1 MVLLLILRRKA
12 SHSCLSP
19 SVGVFTNN
27 KSEEGA
33 DFPRRSVLK
42 KQIYLLALSGIIC
55 FFFFPL
61 KAVAGTVFEEI
72 IVRVNNDIISKSDY
86 EKSRDLIKKEL
97 MKNLSGPELDKAVA
111 QQEKDLLK
119 TLIEE
124 QLLVQKA
131 VDLGL
136 TADNDVIKFLDRI
149 RKENNLA
156 SMEDLEKMMA
166 QQGIDPTEF
175 KQNIKN
181 RSLTQQVLGREVYSR
196 IQNAISNDEVTKYYE
211 EHKQEFDRPEEVR
224 IREILISTEG
234 KEPSAL
240 PALEKKA
247 QEALQK
253 AKGGEKFDE
262 LAIKYSDGPT
272 AKDGGDLGF
281 FRRGKMIQEIDD
293 AAFKLRRGQV
303 SDLIKTKY
311 GLVIIKVEEKHEAGI
326 QKIEVVG
333 NEIRDRLFEAKAQ
346 KSTQEYM
353 VTLRKQSF
361 IEVKPGYVDSGAV
374 PSDPKQTA
382 QNQDSKDKNKKE
394 KKKK

>member
-1 MVLLLILRRKA
+1 
-12 SHSCLSP
+12 
-19 SVGVFTNN
+19 
-27 KSEEGA
+27 
-33 DFPRRSVLK
+33 LK

-61 KAVAGTVFEEI
+61 KALAGTVFEEI

-262 LAIKYSDGPT
+262 LAIRYSDGPT

>member
-1 MVLLLILRRKA
+1 MFYASSERSLIFQINNQPDFRYHRFFRFRASNAFLRRC
-12 SHSCLSP
+12 S
-19 SVGVFTNN
+19 
-27 KSEEGA
+27 
-33 DFPRRSVLK
+33 LK
-42 KQIYLLALSGIIC
+42 KQIYLGLIGGIVC
-55 FFFFPL
+55 FVFSL
-61 KAVAGTVFEEI
+61 ESIAATVFEEI
-72 IVRVNNDIISKSDY
+72 IVRVNNDIISKSDF

-97 MKNLSGPELDKAVA
+97 AKNYNGAELDKELAK
-111 QQEKDLLK
+111 QEKDLLK

-136 TADNDVIKFLDRI
+136 SADNDVIKFLDRI

-156 SMEDLEKMMA
+156 SMEDLERMMV

-196 IQNAISNDEVTKYYE
+196 IQNAISNDEVTKYYDA
-211 EHKQEFDRPEEVR
+211 HRQEFDRPEEVR

-234 KEPSAL
+234 KDPSAL

-311 GLVIIKVEEKHEAGI
+311 GFVIIKVEEKHEAGI

-361 IEVKPGYVDSGAV
+361 IEVKPGYVDSGAI
-374 PSDPKQTA
+374 PNEAKQTA
-382 QNQDSKDKNKKE
+382 QNQESKDKNKKE